1 MDDQAFNTEAVA
13 ADQLRSFVE
22 RIERIER
29 IEEEIKG
36 LNEDKSD
43 IYKEAKANGFDVKV
57 LRKVVALRRKDYAER
72 QEEDAILEIYMQAL
86 GMV

>member
-1 MDDQAFNTEAVA
+1 MDDQAFNTESVA

-22 RIERIER
+22 RIERT
-29 IEEEIKG
+29 EEEIKG
-36 LNEDKSD
+36 LNADKSD
-43 IYKEAKANGFDVKV
+43 IYKEAKVNGFDVKV

-72 QEEDAILEIYMQAL
+72 QEEDAILEVYMQAL

>member
-13 ADQLRSFVE
+13 ADQLRSFV
-22 RIERIER
+22 ERIER

>member
-1 MDDQAFNTEAVA
+1 MDDQSFNTEAVA
-13 ADQLRSFVE
+13 ADQLRSFV
-22 RIERIER
+22 ERIER

>member
-1 MDDQAFNTEAVA
+1 MDDQAFSTEAVA
-13 ADQLRSFVE
+13 ADQLRSFVD
-22 RIERIER
+22 RIER

-36 LNEDKSD
+36 LNGDKSD
-43 IYKEAKANGFDVKV
+43 IYKEAKMNGFDVKV

-72 QEEDAILEIYMQAL
+72 QEEDAILEMYMQAL